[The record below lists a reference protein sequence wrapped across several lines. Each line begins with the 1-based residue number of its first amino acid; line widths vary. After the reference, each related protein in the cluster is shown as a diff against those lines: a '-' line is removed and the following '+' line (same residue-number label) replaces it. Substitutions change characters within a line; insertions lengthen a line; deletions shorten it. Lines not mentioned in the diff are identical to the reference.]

1 MALGP
6 ASSKAPSISFELAS
20 HLKKGAYPSLL
31 PHPLLALRAASL
43 TQSHDPKLF
52 NNDDIVD
59 EVHSLLAGFLVE
71 LWGSEWSLGE
81 LKDGLHRM
89 LSSEC
94 SLTETRAEGLSSCE
108 KIWTRL
114 SPELQSHFQEA
125 WGNALQRVLT
135 RVRKTS
141 RNRVWIRRRAI
152 IDCFSRQMS
161 TVARGEAVAKQ
172 FPKVAPAI
180 KAKSIISVLYAQG
193 IVKKRGPLKV
203 SDNVMRRDVQLIKRV
218 FDEEL
223 ETMMHEEGRGRWKAI
238 LDWACEQLN
247 EDDSEAMAKGTWDS
261 AESKLKRA

>member
-6 ASSKAPSISFELAS
+6 APSKAPSIPFELAS

-43 TQSHDPKLF
+43 TQSHDPQLF

-59 EVHSLLAGFLVE
+59 EVHSLLAGFFAE
-71 LWGSEWSLGE
+71 RWGSDWSLEE
-81 LKDGLHRM
+81 LKEGLQRM
-89 LSSEC
+89 LRSESSSGEMGAAQR
-94 SLTETRAEGLSSCE
+94 ELSE
-108 KIWTRL
+108 KIWARL

-125 WGNALQRVLT
+125 WANALQRVLT

-152 IDCFSRQMS
+152 IDCFSTKMS
-161 TVARGEAVAKQ
+161 ANARGEAVAKQ

-193 IVKKRGPLKV
+193 VVKKRGPLKV

-218 FDEEL
+218 FAEEL
-223 ETMMHEEGRGRWKAI
+223 ETMIHEEVRGRWKAI
-238 LDWACEQLN
+238 LDWVCSQLSGQT
-247 EDDSEAMAKGTWDS
+247 DSQFKLES
-261 AESKLKRA
+261 A

>member
-6 ASSKAPSISFELAS
+6 APSKAPSIPFELAS

-59 EVHSLLAGFLVE
+59 EVHSLLAGFFAKR
-71 LWGSEWSLGE
+71 WGSDWSLEE
-81 LKDGLHRM
+81 LKEGLQR
-89 LSSEC
+89 LLGSES
-94 SLTETRAEGLSSCE
+94 SLTETGGEQRELSE
-108 KIWTRL
+108 KIGARL
-114 SPELQSHFQEA
+114 SPELQSQLQEA
-125 WGNALQRVLT
+125 WANALQRVLT

-152 IDCFSRQMS
+152 IDCFSTQMS
-161 TVARGEAVAKQ
+161 ANARGEAVAKQ

-193 IVKKRGPLKV
+193 VVKKRGPLKV

-218 FDEEL
+218 FAEEL
-223 ETMMHEEGRGRWKAI
+223 ETMIREEARGRWKAI
-238 LDWACEQLN
+238 LDWVCSQLSGQTGSQFKL
-247 EDDSEAMAKGTWDS
+247 ES
-261 AESKLKRA
+261 A